1 MAYSFALPSQSPH
14 YGAAGRRSSGKPSS
28 APAYANNRLLCAYQ
42 HVNVTAHSSDSPG
55 KFPVMGCR
63 AHGEVPWGA
72 FVGIAITDVE
82 LTTTVIDARDQLT
95 PGVGLLYRP
104 RR

>member
-1 MAYSFALPSQSPH
+1 
-14 YGAAGRRSSGKPSS
+14 
-28 APAYANNRLLCAYQ
+28 
-42 HVNVTAHSSDSPG
+42 VNVTAHSSVDDSPG
-55 KFPVMGCR
+55 KIFVMGCR

-82 LTTTVIDARDQLT
+82 LTTTVTGGIDARDQLT
-95 PGVGLLYRP
+95 PGVGLLYGP